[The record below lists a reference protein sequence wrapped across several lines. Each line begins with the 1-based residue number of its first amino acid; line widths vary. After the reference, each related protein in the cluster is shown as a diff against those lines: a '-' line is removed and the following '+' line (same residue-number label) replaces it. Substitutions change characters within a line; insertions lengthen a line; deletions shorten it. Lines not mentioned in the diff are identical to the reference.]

1 MIVGGTDMTVGEKIK
16 AVRKYLGLKQD
27 EFAVKIGSSSNL
39 ACVETGKVTPTSMM
53 LICIALTFNVDREWL
68 TDESADTSEVLDH
81 LVDTSIIDKYKRL
94 KKNYRDFAERQLDML
109 LELQEKET

>member
-1 MIVGGTDMTVGEKIK
+1 MTVGEKIK

-27 EFAVKIGSSSNL
+27 EFAVRIGSSRSNL
-39 ACVETGKVTPTSMM
+39 ACVETGKVTPTPMM

-68 TDESADTSEVLDH
+68 TDVSADTLEVLDH
-81 LVDTSIIDKYKRL
+81 LVDTSIIDNYKRL

>member
-1 MIVGGTDMTVGEKIK
+1 MTVGEKIK

-27 EFAVKIGSSSNL
+27 EFAVKIGSSRSNL

-68 TDESADTSEVLDH
+68 TDESADTSEVDH